1 MAFLQRKITLHNIQF
16 SYVTSTI
23 SMTFVLF
30 LLGAIGYIMANVF
43 LTTKQMRESVTMIV
57 ELRDDIS
64 EADCDFVKSCLTASN
79 LVHSYKYVTKEEK
92 LEDEEFKRVF
102 DVDIEGI
109 LKSNP
114 LPNSYEVTLSEQ
126 SANKEVLAAF
136 AEDLRGIEGVTYVSY
151 PQSFLEEMHST
162 LDLFQLVLAIFGGVV
177 LVVALI
183 LLNNTIRLIVYA
195 RRELIN
201 TLKAVGATKW
211 FIMRPF
217 IGRSALQGCIAGL
230 LASLLFVG
238 ALYGVD
244 HLTPGFEILPTWEW
258 MASLCGGMVVMGV
271 IVAVV
276 CTLPVVNRFVD
287 MKSNKI
293 HLC

>member
-1 MAFLQRKITLHNIQF
+1 
-16 SYVTSTI
+16 
-23 SMTFVLF
+23 MTFVLF

-57 ELRDDIS
+57 ELKDDIS
-64 EADCDFVKSCLTASN
+64 DSDCEFVKSCLTASN
-79 LVHSYKYVTKEEK
+79 LVHSYRYVTKEEK
-92 LEDEEFKRVF
+92 LEDDEFKRVF

-114 LPNSYEVTLSEQ
+114 LPNSFEVTLSEF
-126 SANKEVLAAF
+126 SANKETLANF
-136 AEDLRGIEGVTYVSY
+136 AEDLRGVDGVSYVSY

-162 LDLFQLVLAIFGGVV
+162 LDLFQLIMAIFGAVV

-217 IGRSALQGCIAGL
+217 IGRSAIQGCVAGI
-230 LASLLFVG
+230 LASLLFIG

-244 HLTPGFEILPTWEW
+244 HFTPGFELLPTWEW
-258 MASLCGGMVVMGV
+258 MAAICGAMVVMGV
-271 IVAVV
+271 IVAIV
-276 CTLPVVNRFVD
+276 CTLPVVNRFVN

>member
-1 MAFLQRKITLHNIQF
+1 MATEQRKKVSRSIQF
-16 SYVTSTI
+16 SYATSTI

-30 LLGAIGYIMANVF
+30 LLGAIGLIMANIF
-43 LTTKQMRESVTMIV
+43 LTTKHMRESVTMIV
-57 ELRDDIS
+57 EVSDDLSAPDRDLIETTLNENDM
-64 EADCDFVKSCLTASN
+64 VLTWRFA
-79 LVHSYKYVTKEEK
+79 TKEEK
-92 LEDEEFKRVF
+92 GDDEEFKRIF
-102 DVDIEGI
+102 NIDIEGVLSI
-109 LKSNP
+109 NP
-114 LPNSYEVTLSEQ
+114 LPNSYDITLSER
-126 SANKEVLAAF
+126 SADKAALEAF
-136 AEDLRGIEGVTYVSY
+136 AEEMRSIESVTVVTY
-151 PQSFLEEMHST
+151 PQAFLEEMHST
-162 LDLFQLVLAIFGGVV
+162 LDLIQLILAIFGVVV
-177 LVVALI
+177 LVITLI

-217 IGRSALQGCIAGL
+217 IGRSAIQGCVAGI
-230 LASLLFVG
+230 LASLLIIG

-244 HLTPGFEILPTWEW
+244 HLAPGFGLLPEW
-258 MASLCGGMVVMGV
+258 KWLAAICGAMVVMGV

-276 CTLPVVNRFVD
+276 CTLPVVNRFVN